1 LKRALARRGVADIV
15 IGNSIIQGHEIKTDL
30 VLADIAFQGGFVLVG
45 VQQIRTKR
53 VGTSV
58 TTSAVRQGERSQA
71 ILYDSAVILRRK

>member
-30 VLADIAFQGGFVLVG
+30 VLADIACQGGFVLVG